1 MKRRLHYL
9 IIAVLIGFSL
19 NAQVFV
25 TGGGVGG
32 WDQNG
37 KVFLTSTDGIN
48 YSSTTSFE
56 VTGEVKIGEAAGWAN
71 IGGYD
76 SSLGTGWPGGTI
88 LVCDACGTNI
98 KPAANGWYNVTY
110 NINTN
115 VYLFSPG
122 INPYGPYPTLSP
134 STPMTFEEPQTSI
147 YYKFEDFGNI
157 NDSEPKGG
165 LTKIE
170 NPHKEGINTSNTVF
184 QIIKRGWASWS
195 GSKFFTAPA
204 IDFSVNK
211 IVKVKIWSPRV
222 GAVLKLKFE
231 GGLGDDALEVASTV
245 ANAWEELVFDFS
257 AVTMG
262 TSRTDIVFQFEDGTN
277 KGYDPITPAQSNVAD
292 YTWLIDDI
300 SIGSSLP
307 SLSTE
312 KFTASKVKMYPNPVK
327 STLTIEANSTIQKV
341 SIYTIL
347 GQEVLTASPKR
358 NSATIQ
364 TSELNKGIY
373 MVNIQVNGAI
383 STTKIIKE

>member
-88 LVCDACGTNI
+88 LVCDACGSNI
-98 KPAANGWYNVTY
+98 NPAANGWYNVTY

-184 QIIKRGWASWS
+184 QMIKRGWASWS

-211 IVKVKIWSPRV
+211 IVKVKIWSPRI
-222 GAVLKLKFE
+222 GTILHLKFE
-231 GGLGDDALEVASTV
+231 GGGGDDGLYVSSTV
-245 ANAWEELVFDFS
+245 ANAWEELIFDFS

-262 TSRTDIVFQFEDGTN
+262 TSRTDIAFQFEDGTDN
-277 KGYDPITPAQSNVAD
+277 GATTPETVAN

-300 SIGSSLP
+300 SIGSN
-307 SLSTE
+307 LSTE

-327 STLTIEANSTIQKV
+327 NTLTIEANSTIQKV

-373 MVNIQVNGAI
+373 MVNTQVDGAI

>member
-1 MKRRLHYL
+1 MKTKLHYL
-9 IIAVLIGFSL
+9 IIAVLVGFNL

-25 TGGGVGG
+25 TGAGVGG
-32 WDQNG
+32 WDPNG
-37 KVFLTSTDGIN
+37 KVLLTSTDNIN

-56 VTGEVKIGEAAGWAN
+56 VTGEVKIGEAKGWAF

-76 SSLGTGWPGGTI
+76 TTKGTGWPGGTL
-88 LVCDACGTNI
+88 LVCDGCGSNI

-110 NINTN
+110 NINTK

-134 STPMTFEEPQTSI
+134 STPLTFEEPQTSI

-165 LTKIE
+165 LTKIA
-170 NPHKEGINTSNTVF
+170 NPHKEGVNTSNTVF
-184 QIIKRGWASWS
+184 QMIKRGWASWS

-222 GAVLKLKFE
+222 GAILHLKFE
-231 GGLGDDALEVASTV
+231 GGGGDDGLYVSSTV
-245 ANAWEELVFDFS
+245 ANAWEELIFDFS

-262 TSRTDIVFQFEDGTN
+262 TSRTDIVFQFEDGIDNGAT
-277 KGYDPITPAQSNVAD
+277 TPETVAN

-300 SIGSSLP
+300 SIVST
-307 SLSTE
+307 LSTE
-312 KFTASKVKMYPNPVK
+312 KFTATKVNMYPNPVK
-327 STLTIEANSTIQKV
+327 NTLTIEANSTIQKV
-341 SIYTIL
+341 SIYNVL
-347 GQEVLTASPKR
+347 GQEVLTASPKS
-358 NSATIQ
+358 NSATLQ
-364 TSELNKGIY
+364 TSELNAGVY
-373 MVNIQVNGAI
+373 MVNTQVDGAI
-383 STTKIIKE
+383 SASKIIKE

>member
-1 MKRRLHYL
+1 MKTKLHYL
-9 IIAVLIGFSL
+9 IIAVLVGFNL

-25 TGGGVGG
+25 TGAGVGG

-56 VTGEVKIGEAAGWAN
+56 VTGEVKIGEAPGWAN

-76 SSLGTGWPGGTI
+76 SSLGAGWPGGTL
-88 LVCDACGTNI
+88 LVCDGCGTNI

-134 STPMTFEEPQTSI
+134 STPLTFEEPQTSI

-165 LTKIE
+165 LIKIA

-184 QIIKRGWASWS
+184 QMIKRGWASWS
-195 GSKFFTAPA
+195 GSKFFTTPA

-222 GAVLKLKFE
+222 GAILHLKFE
-231 GGLGDDALEVASTV
+231 GGGGDDGLYVSSTV
-245 ANAWEELVFDFS
+245 ANAWEELIFDFS

-262 TSRTDIVFQFEDGTN
+262 TSRTDIVFQFEDGIDNGAT
-277 KGYDPITPAQSNVAD
+277 TPETVAN

-300 SIGSSLP
+300 SIVST
-307 SLSTE
+307 LSTE
-312 KFTASKVKMYPNPVK
+312 KFTATKVNMYPNPVK
-327 STLTIEANSTIQKV
+327 NTLTIEANSTIQKV
-341 SIYTIL
+341 SIYNVL
-347 GQEVLTASPKR
+347 GQEVLTASPKS
-358 NSATIQ
+358 NSATLQ
-364 TSELNKGIY
+364 TSELNAGVY
-373 MVNIQVNGAI
+373 MVNTQVDGAI
-383 STTKIIKE
+383 SASKIIKE

>member
-1 MKRRLHYL
+1 MKTRLHYL

-32 WDQNG
+32 WDPNG

-48 YSSTTSFE
+48 YSSTASFE
-56 VTGEVKIGEAAGWAN
+56 VTGEVKIGEAPGWAF

-88 LVCDACGTNI
+88 LVCDGCGSNI

-110 NINTN
+110 NRNTK

-134 STPMTFEEPQTSI
+134 STILTFEEPQTSI

-170 NPHKEGINTSNTVF
+170 NPHKEGINNSNTVF
-184 QIIKRGWASWS
+184 QMIKRGWASWS

-222 GAVLKLKFE
+222 GAILHLKFE
-231 GGLGDDALEVASTV
+231 GGGGDDGLYVSSTV
-245 ANAWEELVFDFS
+245 ANAWEELIFDFS
-257 AVTMG
+257 AITMG
-262 TSRTDIVFQFEDGTN
+262 TSRTDIVFQFEDGIDNGAT
-277 KGYDPITPAQSNVAD
+277 TPETVAN

-300 SIGSSLP
+300 SIVST
-307 SLSTE
+307 LSTE
-312 KFTASKVKMYPNPVK
+312 KFTATKVNMYPNPVK
-327 STLTIEANSTIQKV
+327 NTLTIEANSPIQKV
-341 SIYTIL
+341 SIYNVL
-347 GQEVLTASPKR
+347 GQEVLTASPKS
-358 NSATIQ
+358 NSATLQ
-364 TSELNKGIY
+364 TSELNRGVYI
-373 MVNIQVNGAI
+373 VNTQVDGVI
-383 STTKIIKE
+383 STSKIIKE